1 MKVADLNPVT
11 WLVTGPTRHYFVH
24 PDEVKQIAYD
34 TSWLGGEAPK
44 PTPEY
49 PNPTNTYLI
58 STVMADIDEGQ
69 TLYTEL
75 FDTKSKKYAY
85 IGTEST
91 KKEDKLERIKKPDWE
106 DASKVEWNKNII
118 DWLASGRPSKANYCG

>member
-24 PDEVKQIAYD
+24 PDEAKQIAVD

-49 PNPTNTYLI
+49 PNPTSTYLV
-58 STVMADIDEGQ
+58 SMLMVDRDEGQ

-85 IGTEST
+85 IGADST
-91 KKEDKLERIKKPDWE
+91 TKDDAIKRIKKPEWE
-106 DASKVEWNKNII
+106 YASKAEWYQNII
-118 DWLASGRPSKANYCG
+118 AWLASGRPTNANYCG